1 MWNRSR
7 LVGDETVEYDQQR
20 GGTHYIG
27 GSGET
32 QLEKERRVLSERETK
47 LKKKLE
53 ALKKHRNHVRHERH
67 KRHVPIVSV
76 VGYTNAGRY
85 TIMTCISFDSYLYQ
99 HRKPKIMEKRS

>member
-1 MWNRSR
+1 MVLYVSNSFTRSR
-7 LVGDETVEYDQQR
+7 LVGDENVEFDQQR

-53 ALKKHRNHVRHERH
+53 GLKKHRNHIRHERH

-76 VGYTNAGRY
+76 VGYTNAGLLN
-85 TIMTCISFDSYLYQ
+85 IQ
-99 HRKPKIMEKRS
+99 